1 MRPPLVTF
9 RPLATLLLAA
19 APLSALR
26 AQPRPPADLHGAW
39 QCMRSVATG
48 DPSQRMLTFDVRPGG
63 VWIDRTTR
71 QAITARYAY
80 ARATGTLRLQSAGGA
95 LLYTLRWTPPG
106 DGGSAER
113 LVEQV
118 AERTR
123 AGEVCYRAGSAT
135 TAAAPVAA
143 APAPAPAAAGR
154 PVPRPGGDPFN
165 KFAYPVHLEIAASTD
180 GLPADA
186 VFSFTITP
194 AGGAPFVLRRT
205 TRQLLTSPAAS
216 HRVPLDETATLL
228 LPGPGR
234 YRVTASVAAAGRET
248 PLQLG
253 YDRAASVELTW
264 GPSDTYLN
272 GGRSLMVLQ
281 PE

>member
-1 MRPPLVTF
+1 MTSRH
-9 RPLATLLLAA
+9 LAALLLAA
-19 APLSALR
+19 GAPSPSALA
-26 AQPRPPADLHGAW
+26 AQTRPPADLHGAW
-39 QCMRSVATG
+39 QCMRSVVTG

-80 ARATGTLRLQSAGGA
+80 ARATGTLRLHSAGGA

-123 AGEVCYRAGSAT
+123 AGEVCYRAGAAAA
-135 TAAAPVAA
+135 AAAPSA
-143 APAPAPAAAGR
+143 APAAPTPAPAASGR

-165 KFAYPVHLEIAASTD
+165 KFAYPVHLEIAAATD
-180 GLPADA
+180 GLPGDA
-186 VFSFTITP
+186 VFSFTVTP

-234 YRVTASVAAAGRET
+234 YRVTASVVAAGREI

-264 GPSDTYLN
+264 GPGDTYLN

>member
-1 MRPPLVTF
+1 MRL
-9 RPLATLLLAA
+9 PLATSRRLAALLLGGALPAA
-19 APLSALR
+19 LI

-63 VWIDRTTR
+63 VWIDHTTR
-71 QAITARYAY
+71 PAIRARYAY
-80 ARATGTLRLQSAGGA
+80 APATGTLRLHSAGGA
-95 LLYTLRWTPPG
+95 LLHTLRWSPPG

-123 AGEVCYRAGSAT
+123 AGEVCYRAGAAG
-135 TAAAPVAA
+135 AAAPSPA
-143 APAPAPAAAGR
+143 APAVPAATGR

-180 GLPADA
+180 GLPGDA

-205 TRQLLTSPAAS
+205 TRQLLTSPAPS

-248 PLQLG
+248 ALQLG
-253 YDRAASVELTW
+253 HDRSASVELTW
-264 GPSDTYLN
+264 GPAETYLN

-281 PE
+281 PQ